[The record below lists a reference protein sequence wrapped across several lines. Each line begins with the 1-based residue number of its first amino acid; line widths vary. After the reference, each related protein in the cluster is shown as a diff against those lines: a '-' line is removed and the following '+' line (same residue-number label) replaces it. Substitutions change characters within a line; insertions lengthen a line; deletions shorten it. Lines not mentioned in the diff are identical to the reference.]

1 MKHTTLFEPQL
12 SWPDMDLR
20 TAYGNMFVT
29 NAYVKP
35 FALLTKPKESLTTW
49 WSLCKPNTKQVRG
62 NLERCSPGQVPSSAL
77 ATPCSFRW
85 PSGIHSDLDLPLCT
99 VPILGGLQ
107 QVKLPLA
114 FNIDKTHVK
123 KINGAPQ
130 PVTSG
135 SKWKCIQS
143 VLICWRFLRVPSCQ
157 HVTIATLRPDQ

>member
-62 NLERCSPGQVPSSAL
+62 EFRTLLTWPSSILCSCNAMFFSLTFRDSLGSWPTFVFGSNTRWL
-77 ATPCSFRW
+77 AASQTPLSIQHRQNTC
-85 PSGIHSDLDLPLCT
+85 
-99 VPILGGLQ
+99 
-107 QVKLPLA
+107 K
-114 FNIDKTHVK
+114 N
-123 KINGAPQ
+123 INGAPQ

-157 HVTIATLRPDQ
+157 HVTIVTLRPDQ